1 MTEPVWVEETRD
13 DFSWLSGDQP
23 HREGVQKRSLVPV
36 NTGVPVPSFDV
47 QGRAICACGWD
58 GPWRASM
65 SETAADHA
73 GHTTTVTTTTGD
85 RR

>member
-13 DFSWLSGDQP
+13 DFSWLSGEQP

-36 NTGVPVPSFDV
+36 NTGVPAQSFDV

-65 SETAADHA
+65 SETSTDHA
-73 GHTTTVTTTTGD
+73 GHLAAAVSTAGNQ
-85 RR
+85 R